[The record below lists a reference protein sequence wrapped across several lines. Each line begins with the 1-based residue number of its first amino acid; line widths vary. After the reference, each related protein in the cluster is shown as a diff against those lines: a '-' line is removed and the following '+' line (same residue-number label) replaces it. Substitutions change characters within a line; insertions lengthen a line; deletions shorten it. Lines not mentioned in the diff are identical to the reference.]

1 MNPMDTAWMIL
12 KEMNR
17 FPLGE
22 EELQAAREAAG
33 RHVPPY
39 PRLSAREHINT
50 MPPAP
55 LITPNPNEMTPEQ
68 KESYAAG
75 GPPPPLDP
83 EFMARI
89 ERNRANAQQNDQANS
104 MRNAAKREARKRE

>member
-17 FPLGE
+17 LP
-22 EELQAAREAAG
+22 
-33 RHVPPY
+33 
-39 PRLSAREHINT
+39 LSAREHIAT

-89 ERNRANAQQNDQANS
+89 ERNRANARQNDQAKS
-104 MRNAAKREARKRE
+104 MQNAAEREARKDKPQRE